1 MSFSDYLE
9 DAVLD
14 HVFRNTALTS
24 PTTVYV
30 ALYTATPSDA
40 GGGTE
45 VSGGSYARTAGTF
58 GAASGG
64 AIANSSAVTF
74 PQASGSWG
82 TVTHFGIFDAQTDG
96 NLLAWAALDTGKAIG
111 ADDTAEFAIG
121 DLEITLD

>member
-1 MSFSDYLE
+1 VSFSDYLE

-64 AIANSSAVTF
+64 GRSPTRRRSRSHR
-74 PQASGSWG
+74 P
-82 TVTHFGIFDAQTDG
+82 
-96 NLLAWAALDTGKAIG
+96 AARGG
-111 ADDTAEFAIG
+111 P
-121 DLEITLD
+121 